1 MTNCGVTTPFP
12 NLISSMRPAD
22 RTLMLKLHPHHGGT
36 TASLPIRRPFAIT
49 WATGPPWQ
57 ARAPLVEAR
66 AHARRL

>member
-1 MTNCGVTTPFP
+1 MTKGGVTTPFP

-49 WATGPPWQ
+49 
-57 ARAPLVEAR
+57 
-66 AHARRL
+66 